1 MEKLCEATMNILDS
15 NSSVMVLTPAM
26 ELALLVSTIVPHHLF
41 IKKYFQVSILF
52 TKILENHRLIVIAYF
67 QDTVDV
73 AIGWLVEE
81 GLEGLTSAKLER
93 TKEILLAFRPL
104 WSERMDLLLN
114 LAKQFMEVSV
124 E

>member
-1 MEKLCEATMNILDS
+1 M
-15 NSSVMVLTPAM
+15 
-26 ELALLVSTIVPHHLF
+26 
-41 IKKYFQVSILF
+41 
-52 TKILENHRLIVIAYF
+52 
-67 QDTVDV
+67 

-114 LAKQFMEVSV
+114 LAKQFMEVSKWNENV
-124 E
+124 SISLTFLDIS